1 MTAAVLIAAAVAAA
15 NVAFVIWGYL
25 HHRATH
31 GKGE

>member
-1 MTAAVLIAAAVAAA
+1 MTAAVLIAVAAV
-15 NVAFVIWGYL
+15 NVAFVVWGYL

>member
-1 MTAAVLIAAAVAAA
+1 MTAVLIAAACLTPS
-15 NVAFVIWGYL
+15 VAFVVWGYL